1 MPTGGVGP
9 TPATASPARAWTMLA
24 LGTAAQTAGTVFVST
39 PAFLIPLLHEQ
50 RSLSLAQAGLVASAP
65 LVGLVLSLIAWG
77 ALADRRGERLVIAS
91 GLALTAV
98 ATVGAMFSTGYVALG
113 LFFVLGGVGAAS
125 TNAASG
131 RVVVGWFAKDR
142 RGLAMGVRQI
152 AQPLGTTLAAVIVP
166 TAAES
171 GIDAALAV
179 PLIAVAPLAVICAI
193 GIRNPPRPASAP
205 ALATANPYRGSGF
218 LWRIHLVSVLLVVP
232 QYTLALFGLLWLIAG
247 QGWDPIGAGLVI
259 GAAQFV
265 GALGRIGA
273 GVLSDRIGSRVR
285 PLRWISLAAAASM
298 LALAAAAATQWSLAP
313 LVLVVATTI
322 SVADN
327 GLAFTSVA
335 EVAGPVW
342 AGRALGVQNTGQF
355 VAAAAVGPVVG
366 VLITVLGYPLA
377 FAASAVAPVL
387 ATPLIPDA
395 RAERDRL

>member
-1 MPTGGVGP
+1 
-9 TPATASPARAWTMLA
+9 MLA

-152 AQPLGTTLAAVIVP
+152 APPLGTTLAAVIVP

>member
-1 MPTGGVGP
+1 
-9 TPATASPARAWTMLA
+9 MLA

-171 GIDAALAV
+171 GST
-179 PLIAVAPLAVICAI
+179 
-193 GIRNPPRPASAP
+193 PRWPSP
-205 ALATANPYRGSGF
+205 
-218 LWRIHLVSVLLVVP
+218 
-232 QYTLALFGLLWLIAG
+232 
-247 QGWDPIGAGLVI
+247 
-259 GAAQFV
+259 
-265 GALGRIGA
+265 
-273 GVLSDRIGSRVR
+273 
-285 PLRWISLAAAASM
+285 
-298 LALAAAAATQWSLAP
+298 
-313 LVLVVATTI
+313 
-322 SVADN
+322 
-327 GLAFTSVA
+327 
-335 EVAGPVW
+335 
-342 AGRALGVQNTGQF
+342 
-355 VAAAAVGPVVG
+355 
-366 VLITVLGYPLA
+366 
-377 FAASAVAPVL
+377 
-387 ATPLIPDA
+387 
-395 RAERDRL
+395 

>member
-1 MPTGGVGP
+1 M
-9 TPATASPARAWTMLA
+9 
-24 LGTAAQTAGTVFVST
+24 
-39 PAFLIPLLHEQ
+39 
-50 RSLSLAQAGLVASAP
+50 
-65 LVGLVLSLIAWG
+65 
-77 ALADRRGERLVIAS
+77 
-91 GLALTAV
+91 

-377 FAASAVAPVL
+377 FAASAVAAVL

>member
-1 MPTGGVGP
+1 
-9 TPATASPARAWTMLA
+9 MLA

-98 ATVGAMFSTGYVALG
+98 ATVGAMFSTGYLALG

-205 ALATANPYRGSGF
+205 AQATANPYRGSGF

-265 GALGRIGA
+265 GALSRIGG

-298 LALAAAAATQWSLAP
+298 LALAAAAATHWSLAP

-355 VAAAAVGPVVG
+355 LAAAAVGPVVG
-366 VLITVLGYPLA
+366 VLITILGYPLA

>member
-1 MPTGGVGP
+1 
-9 TPATASPARAWTMLA
+9 MLA

-298 LALAAAAATQWSLAP
+298 LALAVAAATHWTLAP

>member
-1 MPTGGVGP
+1 
-9 TPATASPARAWTMLA
+9 MLA

-298 LALAAAAATQWSLAP
+298 LALAVAAATHWTLAP

-327 GLAFTSVA
+327 GLAFSSVA

>member
-1 MPTGGVGP
+1 
-9 TPATASPARAWTMLA
+9 MLA

-298 LALAAAAATQWSLAP
+298 LALAVAAATQWSLAP

>member
-1 MPTGGVGP
+1 
-9 TPATASPARAWTMLA
+9 MLA

>member
-1 MPTGGVGP
+1 
-9 TPATASPARAWTMLA
+9 MLA

-298 LALAAAAATQWSLAP
+298 LALAVAAATHWTLAP

-387 ATPLIPDA
+387 ATPLIPDS

>member
-1 MPTGGVGP
+1 
-9 TPATASPARAWTMLA
+9 MLA

-98 ATVGAMFSTGYVALG
+98 ATVGAMFSTGYLALG

-205 ALATANPYRGSGF
+205 AQATANPYRGSGF

-298 LALAAAAATQWSLAP
+298 LALAVAAATQWSLAP

-366 VLITVLGYPLA
+366 VLITILGYPLA

>member
-1 MPTGGVGP
+1 
-9 TPATASPARAWTMLA
+9 MLA

-131 RVVVGWFAKDR
+131 RVVVGGFAKGR

-152 AQPLGTTLAAVIVP
+152 APPLGPTLAAVIVP